1 MTALRPRVSAD
12 AEPLLALT
20 GVEAFYGR
28 AHILFEVTFA
38 IGRGEVVALLG
49 RNGAGKSTT
58 LKAIIGLVPVAKG
71 EIVFDGGS
79 INRLPPHAINRMGIG
94 YVPEDRR
101 IFTDLTVGENLEVGR
116 QPPRVGAPH
125 WTPERLFALFPNL
138 AEMRDRPSGRMS
150 GGEQQMLTIARTLMG
165 NPSLLLL
172 DEPSEGLAPKI
183 VEDMAR
189 TILRLKSEGLTVVLS
204 EQNLHFAML
213 SDRAVILEKG
223 RIRYTGTTEDLARQ
237 EDVHRAFLGA

>member
-1 MTALRPRVSAD
+1 MTALRVSAD

-189 TILRLKSEGLTVVLS
+189 AILRLKSEGLTVVLS